1 MERES
6 LASDDTA
13 QSHSGVD
20 PVGRARALAPLI
32 ASHADEIEADR
43 RLPPAVLTALFDAGF
58 FRLLL
63 PRAYGGMELDP
74 ITFTAIIET
83 IAKAD
88 ASTAWCLGQ
97 AAGCAMVAAYLRPD
111 AATEIFGRDP
121 RSVLA
126 WGPGPAR
133 AVAVAGGYRVTG
145 NWSFAS
151 GGRHA
156 TWLGAHCPVYEA
168 DGTPRPGADGAPL
181 VRTMLFPAASAEMT
195 DIWHVIGLRG
205 TASDAYATSD
215 LFVPERH
222 SAARDDQ
229 NERLYPGPLYA
240 FQTTNLY
247 ASGFAGVALGIARA
261 TLDGFIQLT
270 KEKTPRGLKGPL
282 RDNAVVQSQ
291 VAQSEARLSAAR
303 LFLMNSLE
311 EIWRDVEPANRVTID
326 QRLRI
331 RLASTYAITEA
342 TAVVDTVYH
351 AAGASAVF
359 TSSLFERRFR
369 DIHTVAQQ
377 VQGRAAHFETVGR
390 CMLGLEPDTTLFL

>member
-1 MERES
+1 MDQVS
-6 LASDDTA
+6 S
-13 QSHSGVD
+13 SSGID
-20 PVGRARALAPLI
+20 PLDRARALAPLV
-32 ASHADEIEADR
+32 ASCADQIEADR
-43 RLPPAVLTALFDAGF
+43 RLPPALLAALFEAGF

-63 PRAYGGMELDP
+63 PRPYGGMELDP

-88 ASTAWCLGQ
+88 ASTAWCLCQG
-97 AAGCAMVAAYLRPD
+97 AGCTMVAAYLQPE
-111 AATEIFGRDP
+111 AAAEIFASDP
-121 RSVLA
+121 NSALA

-133 AVAVAGGYRVTG
+133 AVAVAGGYQVTG

-156 TWLGAHCPVYEA
+156 TWLGAHCPVFEP
-168 DGTPRPGADGAPL
+168 DGTPRLGADGSPL
-181 VRTMLFPAASAEMT
+181 IRTMLFPTASAEMT

-205 TASDAYATSD
+205 TASDAYSVRD

-222 SAARDDQ
+222 AAARDDQ
-229 NERLYPGPLYA
+229 SARLYPGPLYA

-247 ASGFAGVALGIARA
+247 AAGFAGVALGIARTA
-261 TLDGFIQLT
+261 LDGFIQLT
-270 KEKTPRGLKGPL
+270 REKTPRGLKGPL
-282 RDNAVVQSQ
+282 RENAVIQSQ
-291 VAQSEARLSAAR
+291 VAQSEARLCAAR

-311 EIWRDVEPANRVTID
+311 EIWRDVEPTNRVTLD

-342 TAVVDTVYH
+342 TEVVDTVYH

-359 TSSLFERRFR
+359 TSSVFERRFR

-390 CMLGLEPDTTLFL
+390 CLLGLEPDTTLFL